1 MYCNVLTV
9 WTFFFAKAGII
20 IIPPIELAKKKANL
34 EYDEFKKRISNQLSP
49 VEIDFIENFEK
60 EQKKLRGK

>member
-1 MYCNVLTV
+1 MLQH
-9 WTFFFAKAGII
+9 AGTISA
-20 IIPPIELAKKKANL
+20 ELAKEKANF

>member
-1 MYCNVLTV
+1 MPMLLC
-9 WTFFFAKAGII
+9 GII
-20 IIPPIELAKKKANL
+20 CPT
-34 EYDEFKKRISNQLSP
+34 P